1 MSTVQLVESAPGKL
15 AKQPD
20 GTYKIV
26 LITPGLGS
34 TGEYSEEVIR
44 AYCAE
49 AWPAG
54 SHSYVDHPT
63 PQNPG
68 RSPKNLI
75 GTLAVDAFYEDG
87 IGAVS
92 FLKPKKHWE
101 SFIEEVAPDCGMS
114 IYAQGTGEK
123 EMREGREVTVVQS
136 FVPSVMNSVDLVSY
150 AGRGGKFTESA
161 EALFES
167 ALDNSAQSESSAGT
181 DEKDTTNMAIL
192 EDVLEKLS
200 ALSDKFDTFVSE
212 QATAAEA
219 VVSKEA
225 EAVESAKA
233 VESAI
238 AATKAVESAEVSRT
252 VKDELLEGI
261 KAGNYD
267 VTALLERAEN
277 IRKETLA
284 EAEESLGGRAP
295 SVDPT
300 LVLHEV
306 KGW

>member
-1 MSTVQLVESAPGKL
+1 MSTVQLIESAPSKL
-15 AKQPD
+15 SKQPD

-34 TGEYSEEVIR
+34 TGEYSEEMIR

-63 PQNPG
+63 AANPG

-75 GTLAVDAFYEDG
+75 GTLAVDAFYEEG
-87 IGAVS
+87 VGAVS
-92 FLKPKKHWE
+92 YLAPKKHWE

-114 IYAQGTGEK
+114 IYAQGTGKK
-123 EMREGREVTVVQS
+123 EMREGREVTIVES

-181 DEKDTTNMAIL
+181 DKKDTTNMAIL
-192 EDVLEKLS
+192 EDVMEKLS
-200 ALSDKFDTFVSE
+200 ALSDKFDAFVSE
-212 QATAAEA
+212 QAAAADAA
-219 VVSKEA
+219 VAEKA

-238 AATKAVESAEVSRT
+238 AATKAVESADVSRT

-261 KAGNYD
+261 AAGNFD
-267 VTALLERAEN
+267 VTAQLERAET

-284 EAEESLGGRAP
+284 DIEESLGGRASGAA
-295 SVDPT
+295 SV
-300 LVLHEV
+300 VLHDV